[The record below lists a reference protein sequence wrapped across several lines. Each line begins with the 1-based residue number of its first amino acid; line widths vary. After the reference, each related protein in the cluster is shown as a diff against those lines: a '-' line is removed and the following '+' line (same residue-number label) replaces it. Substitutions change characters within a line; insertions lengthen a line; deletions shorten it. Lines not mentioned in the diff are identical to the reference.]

1 MKKIKLISQII
12 LFSSLIG
19 VILMSCQNKNSDN
32 IWDKE
37 IKITEK
43 IKIINISKEFFNPNV
58 SLNDFKTKYPWFQ
71 GNIPDEEYLLRR

>member
-1 MKKIKLISQII
+1 MKKIKLVFQII

-32 IWDKE
+32 NWDKE

-43 IKIINISKEFFNPNV
+43 VKIINISEEFFNRNV
-58 SLNDFKTKYPWFQ
+58 SLVSRKYS
-71 GNIPDEEYLLRR
+71 